1 MIMNE
6 ISYRWELSKLHRLR
20 SKTVGMFK
28 QLQEKARKEKKPR
41 EDIQSLISE
50 EIFEVD
56 MIDDEIEILESRY
69 LIESARQLILP
80 IPDFDINSDTW
91 KESKITRR
99 FRLSK
104 KAMVDMRSLVR
115 KERKERR
122 EGIMLWLASLIGIIG
137 ALSGLLA
144 VWKS

>member
-1 MIMNE
+1 MNE
-6 ISYRWELSKLHRLR
+6 ISYRWKLRKLHRLR
-20 SKTVGMFK
+20 SKTVGTYK
-28 QLQEKARKEKKPR
+28 RLQEKARKEKKPR

-50 EIFEVD
+50 EMFEVD
-56 MIDDEIEILESRY
+56 MIDDEIETLESRY
-69 LIESARQLILP
+69 LIESARQLVLP
-80 IPDFDINSDTW
+80 IPAFDKDSDTW
-91 KESKITRR
+91 DESKITRR

-104 KAMVDMRSLVR
+104 KAMVEIRSLVR

-122 EGIMLWLASLIGIIG
+122 EGMMLWLAALIGLIG